1 MKVATF
7 NIPPYEKIK
16 EECRGKLFGFI
27 IKFSILTTILIMTQS
42 ERSIYLRNFEI
53 AEINSKF
60 NSLDFKLTLKRWVFS
75 VLLRGVFYNTQK
87 VQILTY

>member
-1 MKVATF
+1 
-7 NIPPYEKIK
+7 
-16 EECRGKLFGFI
+16 
-27 IKFSILTTILIMTQS
+27 MTQS
-42 ERSIYLRNFEI
+42 ERSIYLGNFEI